1 MTHRPAFLAA
11 GILLAAIPRLRAEE
25 DGFVPLFDGTTLAGW
40 SVREGPPTAFRVEDG
55 AIVATVDS
63 RHPAWLGTEK
73 PYENFDFRCAF
84 FVKGWIDG
92 GVTIHAPEHGRPSWC
107 GVQVKIFHARDA
119 VPQPNSCGA
128 LFPLL
133 APRSV
138 NVKNGGEWNALRI
151 LADGPKL
158 QVWMNDAL
166 VQDADRD
173 AVPELRH
180 RLRRGFLGLSALG
193 YPHRFRN
200 LRLRE
205 LPARETWETLYDTE
219 ADFAQWAVSEG
230 KPRFEPRGGVL
241 RGEGM
246 GHLATRET
254 FRDFELH
261 LYVRGSRHHNGGI
274 LFRSAGKGLAGPR
287 RYEIQLHN
295 VEEAHYPTGSLY
307 GIRRAVYP
315 RIEDE
320 QWYLLQ
326 LTVQGPRCVV
336 RINGET
342 VMEHDGLENVEAG
355 VIELQAHQGD
365 AWLEYKQ
372 IRIRRL

>member
-1 MTHRPAFLAA
+1 MRVFPLAA
-11 GILLAAIPRLRAEE
+11 ALLALPAALPAQEPEE
-25 DGFVPLFDGTTLAGW
+25 GFVPLFDGATLAGW
-40 SVREGPPTAFRVEDG
+40 SVREGPASAFRVEGG
-55 AIVATVDS
+55 AIAATADS
-63 RHPAWLGTEK
+63 RHPAWLASEK
-73 PYENFDFRCAF
+73 TYENFDLRGEF

-92 GVTIHAPEHGRPSWC
+92 GVTIHAPEHGRPAWC
-107 GVQVKIFHARDA
+107 GVQVKLFHARDA

-128 LFPLL
+128 LFPFL
-133 APRSV
+133 APRTV
-138 NVKNGGEWNALRI
+138 NVKNQGEWNSLRI
-151 LADGPKL
+151 LADGPAL
-158 QVWMNDAL
+158 QVWMNGAL

-180 RLRRGFLGLSALG
+180 RLRRGLLGLSALG

-200 LRLRE
+200 LRIRE
-205 LPARETWETLYDTE
+205 LPPRETWETLYETE
-219 ADFAQWAVSEG
+219 ADFAKWVVSEG
-230 KPRFEPRGGVL
+230 RPRFEARGGVI

-261 LYVRGSRHHNGGI
+261 LFVRGPRHHNGGI
-274 LFRSAGKGLAGPR
+274 LFRSSGRGLAGPR

-307 GIRRAVYP
+307 GLQRSVYP

-320 QWYLLQ
+320 RWYPLQ
-326 LTVQGPRCVV
+326 LTVRGARCVV

-342 VMEHDGLENVEAG
+342 VMEYDGLENQEAG
-355 VIELQAHQGD
+355 AIELQAHQED